1 MKETAVSL
9 LARVGWHMV
18 DGEAIA
24 RLARGEVPSEA
35 LTCHSLQTLEPG
47 PVSLNRLR
55 RLAEDVEV

>member
-1 MKETAVSL
+1 
-9 LARVGWHMV
+9 MV

-24 RLARGEVPSEA
+24 RLAWGEVPSEA